1 MSQEIQ
7 LKSETAQFDALKK
20 RATEMSAQVDKIIV
34 TDSTTLAI
42 ATQNL
47 SLLKA
52 TMKQIEDVH
61 QAVKAPH
68 WAACKAIDKLKND
81 LYNPMETAYNAGNK
95 KILAYQQ
102 EVQRKALAEQNRILA
117 IKNAIAKYS
126 NDAIKEMDACTT
138 LDALREVRERLI
150 LNAPKDQWAE
160 FLPDFEKTIVTL
172 NDYAKSRRTSIQ
184 TPAQADAEET
194 IAIKEAIVENNE
206 IIGTQEIA
214 ETFVPKM
221 KGLRKTWT
229 FEVVDIMAVPSGW
242 LTIDEKKV
250 KEWMSANKDSLTDG
264 QIIDGVKFFQTE
276 SLTIR

>member
-52 TMKQIEDVH
+52 TMKQIEEVH

-81 LYNPMETAYNAGNK
+81 LYNPMEAAYNAGNK

-102 EVQRKALAEQNRILA
+102 EMQRKALAEQNRILA

-138 LDALREVRERLI
+138 MDALREVRERLI

-194 IAIKEAIVENNE
+194 VAIKEAIVENNE

-221 KGLRKTWT
+221 KGLRKTWNH
-229 FEVVDIMAVPSGW
+229 EMVDISSVPHEW
-242 LTIDEKKV
+242 LTLNEEAVTAWRK
-250 KEWMSANKDSLTDG
+250 ANVDKLVNG
-264 QIIDGVKFFQTE
+264 VVIDGVKFFQVE